1 LTLLWCAAISNRH
14 IGRLQVAPQHRQADR
29 RRLAGQRR
37 LTLLWCAAI
46 SNAISGDCKSR
57 HSIAKPTVVGWLV
70 NAG

>member
-1 LTLLWCAAISNRH
+1 
-14 IGRLQVAPQHRQADR
+14 
-29 RRLAGQRR
+29 

-57 HSIAKPTVVGWLV
+57 HIIAKPTVVGWLV